1 MSYSPY
7 VLPAERLEDPVTAE
21 AILEYHGK
29 TFHFASRLLGS
40 RHRTRAARLYAFCR
54 HADDLADN
62 ATDTDQARQALS
74 ALREDLVLDRP
85 STRQA
90 ADLLELSRE
99 IDLPMQ
105 APIALID
112 GALKDLVDPIM
123 QSERD
128 LIRYAYHVAGSVGLM
143 MCAALDVRDPRAWPH
158 AIDLGIAMQLTNIA
172 RDVGEDAAMG
182 RRYLPGDWIEHA
194 QPGDILAP
202 DPVLQ
207 AHLRAAVAR
216 LIAISERYYQSGL
229 QGLGFLPRG
238 ARWGILVAGHLY
250 REIGHRIVANN
261 HVTWDQRIFVSRP
274 RKVWKTGL
282 LLSGKLLSPGQRP
295 RIHDASLHQHLDQLF
310 GADHRPG

>member
-172 RDVGEDAAMG
+172 RDVGERCRHGSTLPA
-182 RRYLPGDWIEHA
+182 RRLDRA
-194 QPGDILAP
+194 
-202 DPVLQ
+202 
-207 AHLRAAVAR
+207 RAAWRYPGPRSGAAGPSAR
-216 LIAISERYYQSGL
+216 RRCPPDRHQRTLLPERTAGTGLSAARRTLGYSGCRSSLSRNRASDRRQQSCHLGSADL
-229 QGLGFLPRG
+229 RLPTAQGLENRPPAVGQ
-238 ARWGILVAGHLY
+238 AA
-250 REIGHRIVANN
+250 
-261 HVTWDQRIFVSRP
+261 VSRSTTENP
-274 RKVWKTGL
+274 RCVPAPA
-282 LLSGKLLSPGQRP
+282 SRP
-295 RIHDASLHQHLDQLF
+295 AVRC
-310 GADHRPG
+310 